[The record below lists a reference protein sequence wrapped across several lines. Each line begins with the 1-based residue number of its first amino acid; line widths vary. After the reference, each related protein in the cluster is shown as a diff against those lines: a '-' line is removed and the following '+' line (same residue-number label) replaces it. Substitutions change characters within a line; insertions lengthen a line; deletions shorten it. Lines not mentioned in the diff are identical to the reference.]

1 MFNNNNNDNNNS
13 DNHNP
18 DSNND
23 DNEYSR
29 KGKHD
34 FFFEGI
40 ISNMYDIRVM
50 LIVVGL
56 IVVGSVI
63 AMFYVPICQEK
74 QLI

>member
-1 MFNNNNNDNNNS
+1 
-13 DNHNP
+13 
-18 DSNND
+18 
-23 DNEYSR
+23 
-29 KGKHD
+29 
-34 FFFEGI
+34 
-40 ISNMYDIRVM
+40 MYDIRVM